1 MDKRIVIASI
11 ALLLAL
17 VFAAAATYLE
27 IVNPAPMTG
36 WVDNKTCHYKYYP
49 ANSST
54 PLVYA
59 LGITSE
65 NGREATTWIV
75 TKEVFERFAV
85 GDLVKRGGR

>member
-36 WVDNKTCHYKYYP
+36 YIDCKTYHPAYYP
-49 ANSST
+49 ADIHT
-54 PLVYA
+54 PWIYS
-59 LGITSE
+59 LGITSTD
-65 NGREATTWIV
+65 GRRATTWIV
-75 TKEVFERFAV
+75 SQEVYESYSV
-85 GDLVKRGGR
+85 GNLVKRGGR